1 MKRLVPIMAALLAAS
16 LSACDSSASRV
27 CVTAMAPWIRLPAV
41 PVRPGAGYF
50 EIEARPE
57 QGDLRSVTSPR
68 IARIEMHETV
78 SANGVTSMRRIE
90 RLAADGC
97 NRFTPASGRHLM
109 LLGLDPS
116 IRPGDEV
123 LLTFHFQRGEPRTL
137 AAAVAA
143 AGDEHAH

>member
-41 PVRPGAGYF
+41 PGRPGAGYF

-68 IARIEMHETV
+68 IARIEMHETA

-97 NRFTPASGRHLM
+97 NRFATASSRHLM

-116 IRPGDEV
+116 IRPGDDV
-123 LLTFHFQRGEPRTL
+123 PLTFHFERGPPLTL
-137 AAAVAA
+137 HATARG
-143 AGDEHAH
+143 AGED